1 MVTDNIV
8 SWIVLTALVVIVALW
23 LVKAGL
29 DELEKNKNL

>member
-1 MVTDNIV
+1 MVTDSIV

-23 LVKAGL
+23 LVKVGL